1 MDDELFREHVIKAL
15 RDVHLY
21 CRKIR
26 NESPAN
32 WDVEGI
38 AD

>member
-1 MDDELFREHVIKAL
+1 MNDELFSEHVIKAL

-26 NESPAN
+26 
-32 WDVEGI
+32 GI